1 MFDAKVTMGA
11 VYRRAMPTDASRLH
25 DIRRRSILEFA
36 PPALRAWA
44 AARFWRSFKPLA
56 ALDFRCARG
65 EFGPARR
72 G

>member
-1 MFDAKVTMGA
+1 MFDAKVTMAA
-11 VYRRAMPTDASRLH
+11 VYRRAARQDASLLY
-25 DIRRRSILEFA
+25 DIRRRSILELA
-36 PPALRAWA
+36 PPAPPAWA